1 MGDEHHGSRERLEC
15 GLERLAAL
23 EVEVVRRLVEDEE
36 VGAARDDVCER
47 EPAPLTARERHDR
60 LLVRLPAR
68 EEEPAEERLRIG
80 TAESR
85 RSHGGVEHRAALV
98 QLDLVLGEVRWLDV
112 VSEPDPLRDW

>member
-1 MGDEHHGSRERLEC
+1 MGDEQHRPRERPQSV
-15 GLERLAAL
+15 LERLAAL
-23 EVEVVRRLVEDEE
+23 QVEVVRRLVEDEE

-47 EPAPLTARERHDR
+47 EPAPLAARERHDR

-85 RSHGGVEHRAALV
+85 RSHRRLEH
-98 QLDLVLGEVRWLDV
+98 
-112 VSEPDPLRDW
+112 